1 MAFLI
6 SFIRRLVIEK
16 VCFIC
21 TGVAFKRKTYFCFLG
36 IIEGPTS
43 LKREGPTGL
52 KVSRKRELTCRK

>member
-1 MAFLI
+1 MVMAFLI

-43 LKREGPTGL
+43 F
-52 KVSRKRELTCRK
+52 